1 MQSIVRMVIEVFGID
16 VLGAYLHGSA
26 VLGGL
31 RPTSDLDILVVLER
45 RTTATERRALVEGL
59 LDVSG
64 ARARRGPSRPRR
76 ADHDG
81 KGAADP
87 LS

>member
-1 MQSIVRMVIEVFGID
+1 MLNGRESGQVQSIVRLAIEVFGID

-31 RPTSDLDILVVLER
+31 RPTSDLDVLVVLER

-64 ARARRGPSRPRR
+64 ARARRGRR
-76 ADHDG
+76 DR
-81 KGAADP
+81 
-87 LS
+87 SS